1 MKSKKQLFKDLE
13 ELDPV
18 YFKGVD
24 LDHNKIGNE
33 TYGKD
38 SRIYI
43 VCKDKKER
51 NRIEG
56 VLNRKG
62 HTIHF
67 DYWPESSRC
76 AVRVTYFKGW
86 HWDE

>member
-1 MKSKKQLFKDLE
+1 MKSKKVLFKDLE

-18 YFKGVD
+18 YFKDVD

-33 TYGKD
+33 TYGRS

-43 VCKDKKER
+43 NCKDKKER
-51 NRIEG
+51 TRIEWA
-56 VLNRKG
+56 LKRKG
-62 HTIHF
+62 HLIKW

-76 AVRVTYFKGW
+76 EVQVTYFKGW